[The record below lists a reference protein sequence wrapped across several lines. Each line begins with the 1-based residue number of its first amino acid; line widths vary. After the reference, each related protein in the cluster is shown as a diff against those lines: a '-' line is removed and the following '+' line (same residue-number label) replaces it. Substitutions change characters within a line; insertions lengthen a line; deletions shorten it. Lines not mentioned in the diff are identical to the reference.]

1 MRYTKKEMAMI
12 QGTIRDIKVFS
23 ACLLV
28 VVMGLFALKYY
39 IG

>member
-1 MRYTKKEMAMI
+1 MRYTKKEADMI

-23 ACLLV
+23 IALV
-28 VVMGLFALKYY
+28 VVVIGLFVLKYY

>member
-1 MRYTKKEMAMI
+1 MRYTKKEVDMI

-23 ACLLV
+23 IALV
-28 VVMGLFALKYY
+28 VVVIGLIALKYY